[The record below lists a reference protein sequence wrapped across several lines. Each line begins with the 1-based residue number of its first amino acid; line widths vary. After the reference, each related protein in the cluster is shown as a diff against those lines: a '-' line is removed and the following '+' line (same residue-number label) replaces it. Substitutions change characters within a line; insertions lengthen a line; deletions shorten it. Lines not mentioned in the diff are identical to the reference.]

1 VSTNDCVLVLDI
13 GTSSVRAAVVRA
25 DGTTA
30 HEIARELLPDC
41 PSDGIVQ
48 FDATTMAKTTID
60 IATAVLD
67 AAGPVD
73 AVGISDQRASV
84 IVWDRNTSEPIGPGI
99 GWQDLRTVGECLGLR
114 ALGLRLAPNQSAT
127 KVKWLLDQ
135 FDPDRSRDL
144 CFGTVDT
151 WITWALTNG
160 HSHVTDATNAAVTG
174 LQRTS
179 DHADWEPK
187 TLDQL
192 GIPVRLM
199 PQIVDSTGVIAA
211 ATVLPGAPPI
221 AAILGDQQASL
232 IGQGCVHHGD
242 AKITFGTG
250 AMLDLTLGAT
260 PPAFAERGKHG
271 TFPIIA
277 WRDHGRAT
285 YGIEAIML
293 AAGTSVQWL
302 RDDLQLLDSSAQS
315 HDLASS
321 VPDTDGV
328 VFVPALL
335 GLGTPVWDYGAR
347 GALFGLT
354 RGTSKAHIV
363 RAVLEGIAQRGADL
377 VDAAEADAGIAIPT
391 LRVDGGMTENPTF
404 IQALANATQRPV
416 EISPVLEA
424 TTLGAARMAGLA
436 VGHHNSV
443 EDLARIW
450 SPRARVEPDG
460 TLDRAQW
467 QEAVTRAGK
476 WIPALSGIDF

>member
-1 VSTNDCVLVLDI
+1 VSTHDRVLVLDI
-13 GTSSVRAAVVRA
+13 GTSSVRAAIVRA

-30 HEIARELLPDC
+30 HEVARELLPDT

-48 FDATTMAKTTID
+48 FDATVMARTTLG
-60 IATAVLD
+60 IATAALD

-73 AVGISDQRASV
+73 AVGMSDQRASV
-84 IVWDRNTSEPIGPGI
+84 IVWDRDTSEPIGPGI
-99 GWQDLRTVGECLGLR
+99 GWQDLRTVGECLALR
-114 ALGLRLAPNQSAT
+114 AQGLRLAPNQSAT
-127 KVKWLLDQ
+127 KVKWLLDH

-160 HSHVTDATNAAVTG
+160 SAHVTDATNAAVTG
-174 LQRTS
+174 LQRTT

-187 TLDQL
+187 TLELL
-192 GIPVRLM
+192 GIPERLM
-199 PQIVDSTGVIAA
+199 PAIVDSTGVIGP
-211 ATVLPGAPPI
+211 ATALPGEPPI

-232 IGQGCVHHGD
+232 IGQGGVHHGD

-250 AMLDLTLGAT
+250 AMLDLTLGT
-260 PPAFAERGKHG
+260 RPPAFSERGKHG

-277 WRDHGRAT
+277 WREQGRAT

-302 RDDLQLLDSSAQS
+302 RDDLRIIASSAES
-315 HDLASS
+315 HDLAAS

-354 RGTSKAHIV
+354 RGTRRAHIV
-363 RAVLEGIAQRGADL
+363 RAMLEGIAQRGADL
-377 VDAAEADAGIAIPT
+377 VEAAEADAGIAIPT

-404 IQALANATQRPV
+404 VQALADATQRPV

-424 TTLGAARMAGLA
+424 TTLGAALMAGIA
-436 VGHHNSV
+436 VGHHGSV
-443 EDLARIW
+443 ADLAGTW
-450 SPRARVEPDG
+450 SPRARVEPNG

-467 QEAVTRAGK
+467 REAVTRAGR